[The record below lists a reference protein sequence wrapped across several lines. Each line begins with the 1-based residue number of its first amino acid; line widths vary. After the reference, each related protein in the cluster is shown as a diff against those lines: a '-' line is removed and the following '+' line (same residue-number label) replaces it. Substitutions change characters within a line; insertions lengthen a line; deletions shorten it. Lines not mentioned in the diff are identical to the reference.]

1 MKELLDNIK
10 EFLESGEDN
19 IKKERF
25 NASATDFFKAIVVI
39 CDYLIYSKIRILPKN
54 HSERFSL
61 LSKHFEE
68 IYSKVSELFSIY
80 VKSYNFKIK
89 KKDVLKTREYAY
101 KLESLI
107 SKKQT

>member
-39 CDYLIYSKIRILPKN
+39 CDYLLYSKIKILPKN
-54 HSERFSL
+54 HAERFSL
-61 LSKHFEE
+61 LNKHFRE

-80 VKSYNFKIK
+80 IKSYNFKIK
-89 KKDVLKTREYAY
+89 GGEMLKIREYAY
-101 KLESLI
+101 KLKNI
-107 SKKQT
+107 IDKK

>member
-1 MKELLDNIK
+1 MKELIENIK
-10 EFLESGEDN
+10 EFFESGEDN
-19 IKKERF
+19 LKKERF

-39 CDYLIYSKIRILPKN
+39 CDYLIYSKIKVLPKN

-61 LSKHFEE
+61 LSKHFKE
-68 IYSKVSELFSIY
+68 IYSKVSELFSVY

-89 KKDVLKTREYAY
+89 REDALKIKEYAY

-107 SKKQT
+107 DKK